1 MRSTRSVTAFSL
13 AAMTAAAVTTT
24 AAPASADSSGGK
36 FATIYSLTNGPCVAI
51 VDSSV
56 NGNAYPGMAAF
67 TVTAQM
73 IGVGQCSLD
82 ITLNYRNVDT
92 GETGSFTTHANGPGF
107 WGNSGY
113 SALFSPGHDNFVGT
127 VTVNAA
133 HFPDPGAVQ
142 FTNHPYQG

>member
-1 MRSTRSVTAFSL
+1 MTAVSL

-24 AAPASADSSGGK
+24 TAPASADSSGGK

-92 GETGSFTTHANGPGF
+92 GETGSFTAHANGPGF

-127 VTVNAA
+127 VTANAA
-133 HFPDPGAVQ
+133 HFPEPGAVQ

>member
-1 MRSTRSVTAFSL
+1 MRSIRSVTAFSL
-13 AAMTAAAVTTT
+13 SAITAAAVIAS

-36 FATIYSLTNGPCVAI
+36 FATIYALTNGPCVAI

-67 TVTAQM
+67 TVSAQM
-73 IGVGQCSLD
+73 IGVGPCSLD

-92 GETGSFTTHANGPGF
+92 GETGSFTAHANGPGY

-113 SALFSPGHDNFVGT
+113 SALFSPGHDNFVGS
-127 VTVNAA
+127 VTLSAA
-133 HFPDPGAVQ
+133 HFPESGQVQ

>member
-1 MRSTRSVTAFSL
+1 MIAFCL
-13 AAMTAAAVTTT
+13 AAITAAAAI
-24 AAPASADSSGGK
+24 AAATPASADSSGGK
-36 FATIYSLTNGPCVAI
+36 FTTIYSMTNGPCVAI

-73 IGVGQCSLD
+73 IGFGRCSLD

-92 GETGSFTTHANGPGF
+92 GETGSFTAHANGPGF

-127 VTVNAA
+127 VTLNAT
-133 HFPDPGAVQ
+133 HIPESGAVQ

>member
-1 MRSTRSVTAFSL
+1 MTACSL
-13 AAMTAAAVTTT
+13 AVMTAAAVTAT

-92 GETGSFTTHANGPGF
+92 GETGSFTAHANGPGF

-133 HFPDPGAVQ
+133 HFPEAGAVQ
-142 FTNHPYQG
+142 FANHPYQG

>member
-1 MRSTRSVTAFSL
+1 MRSTRSLTAVLLCAS
-13 AAMTAAAVTTT
+13 TAAAIAT

-36 FATIYSLTNGPCVAI
+36 FATIYSMTNGPCVAI

-67 TVTAQM
+67 TVSAQL
-73 IGVGQCSLD
+73 IGFGRCALD

-92 GETGSFTTHANGPGF
+92 GETGSFTAHANGPGF

-113 SALFSPGHDNFVGT
+113 SALFSPGHDNFLGT

-133 HFPDPGAVQ
+133 HYPEPGEVQ

>member
-1 MRSTRSVTAFSL
+1 MRSARSMTACCLAVT
-13 AAMTAAAVTTT
+13 TAAAIIAA

-36 FATIYSLTNGPCVAI
+36 FATIYSMTNGPCIAI

-67 TVTAQM
+67 TVTAKM
-73 IGVGQCSLD
+73 IGFGHCALD

-92 GETGSFTTHANGPGF
+92 GETGSFTAHANGPGF
-107 WGNSGY
+107 WSNSGR

-127 VTVNAA
+127 VTLNEA
-133 HFPDPGAVQ
+133 HFPEPGEVQ
-142 FTNHPYQG
+142 FTNHPYRG